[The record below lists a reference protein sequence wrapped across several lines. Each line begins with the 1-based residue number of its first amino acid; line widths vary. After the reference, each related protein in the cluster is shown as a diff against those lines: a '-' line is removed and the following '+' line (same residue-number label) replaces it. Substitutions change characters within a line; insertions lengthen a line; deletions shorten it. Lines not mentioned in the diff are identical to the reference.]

1 MDSYMVSPGNAWEP
15 ESFDGKYGGKSDA
28 HRDKYFD
35 KTDEGHFKL
44 KDGYEQRSLGG
55 SGDSLGAEMTYTTE
69 WDDDDDRKQEYYGIF
84 KKAEPKSNDDSTPA
98 PAEEPAPAPK
108 PAEKTAPVEYTSQMQ
123 QAKERVNTYKN
134 DMASGASTDSIF
146 SSTKP
151 NEAAQSFLDNKKYQ
165 FNAQ

>member
-35 KTDEGHFKL
+35 KTDEGHYKL

-84 KKAEPKSNDDSTPA
+84 KKAEPRSVYKD
-98 PAEEPAPAPK
+98 K
-108 PAEKTAPVEYTSQMQ
+108 PAEPQPKPSPELVEPTGPIEYSPKVQE
-123 QAKERVNTYKN
+123 AKERVEAFQNSDKSIHYQKNKFSDEYLNRTY
-134 DMASGASTDSIF
+134 DPI
-146 SSTKP
+146 
-151 NEAAQSFLDNKKYQ
+151 QL
-165 FNAQ
+165 